1 MKKILL
7 IGVFCSLLAALVGGG
22 AAFGVMQFMQ
32 KSMPVAG
39 ATAEPEKAKT
49 KPKGEE
55 RTNIFVSLPEVII
68 TLRDSA
74 HEDRYIVLE
83 LAMVTDAKPG
93 ADRIKA
99 DEPLYQSII
108 VNTLMDM
115 TYEQVR
121 SLKISEI
128 RTLLMTELD
137 KELKGREVTAPYSDV
152 LVKKVVFQ

>member
-7 IGVFCSLLAALVGGG
+7 IGLFCALLAALVGGG
-22 AAFGVMQFMQ
+22 AAFGVMHYMQ
-32 KSMPVAG
+32 KTVLAG
-39 ATAEPEKAKT
+39 GVKTEPEKAKV
-49 KPKGEE
+49 KGEVHA
-55 RTNIFVSLPEVII
+55 NIFVSLPETII
-68 TLRDSA
+68 TLHDGA
-74 HEDRYIVLE
+74 HEDRYVVLE

-99 DEPLYQSII
+99 DEPLYQSIV

-137 KELKGREVTAPYSDV
+137 KELKDREVTAPYSDV